1 MMEENKVYD
10 FTVLEIEVEFGKFE
24 KVDVS
29 KPIANEIHT
38 GTADIGVDDIA
49 RKIYYEGKVEIPD
62 EMVRRQIVE
71 IIMQSRKIVSIKKA
85 VEKLLMNN

>member
-1 MMEENKVYD
+1 MYD
-10 FTVLEIEVEFGKFE
+10 FTALEIEVEFGKFE

-29 KPIANEIHT
+29 KPIANEIHM

-62 EMVRRQIVE
+62 ESIRQQMVD

-85 VEKLLMNN
+85 VEKLLLG